1 MSFFLNCSYNEEV
14 KRIVD
19 ESVDK
24 LDSTAWTSLKNKT
37 GARDT
42 AVSAA
47 ETAAQVARATIG
59 NTLHELIAPFF

>member
-1 MSFFLNCSYNEEV
+1 M
-14 KRIVD
+14 
-19 ESVDK
+19 DK

-59 NTLHELIAPFF
+59 INFVFSFFELILFSF